1 MLRLLVASLAGLIS
15 FFPIFWLATW
25 ITGDNNIGAWSALP
39 VAFIAVPVLVLRAW
53 RSQGDASRRNR
64 VFGVIGIVWGGL
76 ILVSGPMRGSFH
88 ESEAY
93 GQGRSAGL
101 IFGGLLFAAGLY
113 YFIKGKRVE
122 KETEKKADVG

>member
-25 ITGDNNIGAWSALP
+25 VTGDNNIGAWSALP
-39 VAFIAVPVLVLRAW
+39 VAFIAVPALVLRLW
-53 RSQGDASRRNR
+53 RSRGDASRRNR

-76 ILVSGPMRGSFH
+76 ILISGPIRGGYQ
-88 ESEAY
+88 ESGAF

-113 YFIKGKRVE
+113 YFIKGKRVGQ
-122 KETEKKADVG
+122 ETGRKADAG